1 MKINKNKNEKGVT
14 LLALIVTVIVL
25 LIISGIV
32 LTNSFN
38 KGLVD
43 QAKNTRNEVIEFE
56 NDTVNA
62 ERSFYSIISSNQED

>member
-1 MKINKNKNEKGVT
+1 MKINKNEKGVT